1 MKLNELIDALIEVRD
16 NYGGDVECAISLNG
30 ELACVSAFVDDLD
43 FINGEVILYGE
54 TNEL

>member
-16 NYGGDVECAISLNG
+16 KRGNAECFISIDSKYENF
-30 ELACVSAFVDDLD
+30 CTYIDDLG

>member
-16 NYGGDVECAISLNG
+16 KQGDVECLISIDGKYENF
-30 ELACVSAFVDDLD
+30 CIYIDDLD

>member
-30 ELACVSAFVDDLD
+30 ELTCVSAFVEELD
-43 FINGEVILYGE
+43 YVKGEVTLYGE
-54 TNEL
+54 TDEL